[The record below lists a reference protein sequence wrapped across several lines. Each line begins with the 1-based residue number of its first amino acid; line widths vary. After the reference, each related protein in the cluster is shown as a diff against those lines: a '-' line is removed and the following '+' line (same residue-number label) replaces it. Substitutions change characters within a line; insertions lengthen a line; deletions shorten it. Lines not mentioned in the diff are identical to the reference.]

1 MEETVLTYWKVKNNV
16 EMMNSMFM
24 QIYELT
30 AVLARLTIRSMLRRC
45 GLAE

>member
-24 QIYELT
+24 QTCELK
-30 AVLARLTIRSMLRRC
+30 AVLARLTICSMLRRC
-45 GLAE
+45 GLA